1 MKGIVMLRN
10 IFIFLVV
17 SSIGTA
23 FAENKDIFKLTPDDE
38 GRISK
43 VFITNIRAG
52 VGDKNASHA
61 STELYKFVIN
71 KISASSASEREDY
84 EISYINYLERLY
96 QRAFNAALAKLPAD
110 KQTEILKREKDWQQK
125 VVNSTVYKIRCP
137 YSGISSFS
145 TASQSRHIRLYHNRA
160 QYWECSPE
168 RRAEIDRF
176 QGLQIRS
183 ICGDV
188 PVEYNELRRRTPLK
202 LHGEPISPKEK
213 NYIEDIATLP
223 LDFCR
228 EVEIGSDVYQIAVVI
243 PNNDVSGERST
254 QGYER
259 IVVIWKNRQ
268 YHALYYLPHH
278 ADIWE
283 LKIKGSQLSVKY
295 FQIDEFGKR
304 DKRKK
309 NPQQTF
315 TVDFTYEIYAPV
327 KITNWLDYYTDGLGN
342 FHHSDCCKDKF

>member
-1 MKGIVMLRN
+1 MLRN
-10 IFIFLVV
+10 IFIFLVAAATW
-17 SSIGTA
+17 TA

-43 VFITNIRAG
+43 EFISNIRAG

-84 EISYINYLERLY
+84 EISYINYSERLY
-96 QRAFNAALAKLPAD
+96 QRAFNAALAKLSAD

-125 VVNSTVYKIRCP
+125 VVNSPEYKIKCP

-145 TASQSRHIRLYHNRA
+145 TASQFRHIRLYHNRA

-188 PVEYNELRRRTPLK
+188 PVEYNELRRSTPLK

-223 LDFCR
+223 LNFCR
-228 EVEIGSDVYQIAVVI
+228 EVEIGPDVYQIAVVI
-243 PNNDVSGERST
+243 PNNDVSGEHST

-278 ADIWE
+278 ADVME
-283 LKIKGSQLSVKY
+283 LTITGTQLSIKY
-295 FQIDEFGKR
+295 LQIDEFGKR
-304 DKRKK
+304 NKRK
-309 NPQQTF
+309 NNTEQTF
-315 TVDFTYEIYAPV
+315 TIDFTYEIFAPL
-327 KITNWLDYYTDGLGN
+327 KLTNWLDYHMDGLGN
-342 FHHSDCCKDKF
+342 LHKRYCCKDEF

>member
-1 MKGIVMLRN
+1 MLRN
-10 IFIFLVV
+10 IFIFLVAAATWTV
-17 SSIGTA
+17 

-43 VFITNIRAG
+43 EFITNIRAG

-84 EISYINYLERLY
+84 EISYINYSERLY

-145 TASQSRHIRLYHNRA
+145 TASQFRHIRLYHNRA

-188 PVEYNELRRRTPLK
+188 PVGYNELRRSTPLK
-202 LHGEPISPKEK
+202 LHGEPIDPKEK

-243 PNNDVSGERST
+243 PNNDISSERST

-259 IVVIWKNRQ
+259 IIVIWKNRQ

-278 ADIWE
+278 ADIRE

-295 FQIDEFGKR
+295 FQADEFANR
-304 DKRKK
+304 SKRKK

-327 KITNWLDYYTDGLGN
+327 KIQPDV
-342 FHHSDCCKDKF
+342 